1 MLPKVIHYCWF
12 GGKPLP
18 KSAIKCI
25 SSWKKYLPGHEIV
38 EWNESNFDV
47 NALPYV
53 AEAYRCGKYAFVSDY
68 VRFWV
73 LYRYGGLYFDV
84 DVEMIGKIDDIIAR
98 GNFMAYEHGMSI
110 APGLGLGLEAGN
122 AMVKKVLD
130 EYEESHFIV
139 DGRMQMSRTV
149 VNVVSEL
156 LLPLGVER
164 VKEGIDRIGDIYIY
178 HPDYFS
184 PLNHRT
190 DVLMITENSRAI
202 HHYDASWKTPS
213 QKIKDRFIRII
224 GPKYTRMLVNI
235 KSLLK

>member
-47 NALPYV
+47 NAAPYV

-98 GNFMAYEHGMSI
+98 GNFMAYVGVI
-110 APGLGLGLEAGN
+110 
-122 AMVKKVLD
+122 
-130 EYEESHFIV
+130 
-139 DGRMQMSRTV
+139 TV
-149 VNVVSEL
+149 L
-156 LLPLGVER
+156 LLMRFFPLFHSLTQSRRFASAPAAPV
-164 VKEGIDRIGDIYIY
+164 
-178 HPDYFS
+178 S
-184 PLNHRT
+184 PFLALDHT
-190 DVLMITENSRAI
+190 KV
-202 HHYDASWKTPS
+202 
-213 QKIKDRFIRII
+213 
-224 GPKYTRMLVNI
+224 
-235 KSLLK
+235 SL

>member
-47 NALPYV
+47 NAVPYV

-122 AMVKKVLD
+122 ALVKKVLD

-156 LLPLGVER
+156 LLPIGVER
-164 VKEGIDRIGDIYIY
+164 VKDGIDRIGDIYIY

>member
-47 NALPYV
+47 NAVPYV

-122 AMVKKVLD
+122 ALVKKVLD

-164 VKEGIDRIGDIYIY
+164 VKDGIDRIGDIYIY

>member
-1 MLPKVIHYCWF
+1 M
-12 GGKPLP
+12 
-18 KSAIKCI
+18 
-25 SSWKKYLPGHEIV
+25 
-38 EWNESNFDV
+38 
-47 NALPYV
+47 
-53 AEAYRCGKYAFVSDY
+53 
-68 VRFWV
+68 

-122 AMVKKVLD
+122 ALVRKVLD

-156 LLPLGVER
+156 LLPLRVER
-164 VKEGIDRIGDIYIY
+164 VKDGIDRIGDIYIY

-184 PLNHRT
+184 PLNYRT
-190 DVLMITENSRAI
+190 DVLMITENTRAI
-202 HHYDASWKTPS
+202 HHYDASWKSPS

>member
-47 NALPYV
+47 NAAPYV

-164 VKEGIDRIGDIYIY
+164 VKDGIDRIGDIYIY

>member
-1 MLPKVIHYCWF
+1 MIPKIIHYCWF
-12 GGKPLP
+12 GGKPLDRLGQT
-18 KSAIKCI
+18 CLD
-25 SSWKKYLPGHEIV
+25 SWKKFFPDYEIR

-47 NALPYV
+47 NAVPYV

-122 AMVKKVLD
+122 ALVKKVLD

-164 VKEGIDRIGDIYIY
+164 VKDGIDRIGDIYIY

>member
-1 MLPKVIHYCWF
+1 MMPKVIHYCWF

-47 NALPYV
+47 NAVPYV
-53 AEAYRCGKYAFVSDY
+53 EEAYRCGKYAFVSDY

-122 AMVKKVLD
+122 ALVRKVLD
-130 EYEESHFIV
+130 EYESSHFIV

-149 VNVVSEL
+149 VNIVSDL

-190 DVLMITENSRAI
+190 DVLMITENSRSI

-224 GPKYTRMLVNI
+224 GPKYTRILVNI
-235 KSLLK
+235 KNLLK

>member
-47 NALPYV
+47 NAVPYV

-164 VKEGIDRIGDIYIY
+164 VKDGIDRIGDIYIY